1 MTKGLTACACAV
13 VTITGLKLSL
23 PWLDA
28 GEQGCSGAGIIPV
41 SPCPFGLSKFQE
53 VRPAWSSLQLP
64 KSISHCV
71 RWTVALSD
79 VLKRGLFRSSP
90 NQVACTS
97 KPTGSFL
104 VLHTWN
110 AAGELERNR
119 LSHLASPWI
128 LILLPLTCTS
138 TTWKLPS
145 KAKRANRL
153 RQPPG
158 WIYNNTE
165 PPPPTSIKQKER
177 SRNREK
183 AQIFYHKQDWSA
195 QPLDS
200 WKLSKVI
207 QCQTFSIRTG
217 IYPTHPLPNVVRI
230 FRKVR

>member
-1 MTKGLTACACAV
+1 MTGRGWTRLLWRWHYPGESVSIRIEQISRSPTCLEFSPTA
-13 VTITGLKLSL
+13 KEHL
-23 PWLDA
+23 P
-28 GEQGCSGAGIIPV
+28 
-41 SPCPFGLSKFQE
+41 
-53 VRPAWSSLQLP
+53 
-64 KSISHCV
+64 CV

-97 KPTGSFL
+97 KPTRSLL

-128 LILLPLTCTS
+128 FILLPLTCKS

-153 RQPPG
+153 CQPPG
-158 WIYNNTE
+158 WICNNTE
-165 PPPPTSIKQKER
+165 PQPPTSIKQKER

-195 QPLDS
+195 QPLAF